1 MKCRSWGF
9 SELVAVI
16 PSEVIATL
24 KAVMGGNLLH
34 RSTAD
39 GVLHVR
45 LSQGVLHLSEPDLFE
60 QRHGTDAEGLTTVLN
75 DGGA

>member
-1 MKCRSWGF
+1 M
-9 SELVAVI
+9 
-16 PSEVIATL
+16 

-45 LSQGVLHLSEPDLFE
+45 LPQGVLHLSEPDLFE
-60 QRHGTDAEGLTTVLN
+60 QRHGTGTEGLTTVLN